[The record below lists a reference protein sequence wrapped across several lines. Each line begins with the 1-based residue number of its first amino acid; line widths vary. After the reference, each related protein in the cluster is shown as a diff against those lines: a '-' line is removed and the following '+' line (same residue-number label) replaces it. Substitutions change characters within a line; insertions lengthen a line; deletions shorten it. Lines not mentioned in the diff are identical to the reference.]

1 MVQKYSRK
9 GYIMKNYVVDVFTE
23 ERFRG
28 NPAGVCKNDEWLPEE
43 PFYAGTWETGLK
55 SAEQPLRI

>member
-1 MVQKYSRK
+1 
-9 GYIMKNYVVDVFTE
+9 MKNYVVDVFTE

-55 SAEQPLRI
+55 SAEQPFAFDR